1 MLVLDEQPVRKKQQR
16 LLKSPLLVRRI
27 EWERYNPDDPFPI
40 ARPDRKETKPK
51 VSVLTVRRS
60 TCLWGILLWV
70 LPYAMVDTW
79 NALPSAI
86 LMYSVGI
93 CFVRELLAEEDYWLS
108 EQEAMEKARLEHEE
122 KLRKQRNRIMFELE
136 VLQGRSNVRLIT
148 REEGGVSKIYAIF

>member
-1 MLVLDEQPVRKKQQR
+1 
-16 LLKSPLLVRRI
+16 
-27 EWERYNPDDPFPI
+27 
-40 ARPDRKETKPK
+40 
-51 VSVLTVRRS
+51 
-60 TCLWGILLWV
+60 
-70 LPYAMVDTW
+70 MVDTW

-108 EQEAMEKARLEHEE
+108 EQEAMEKARLEHEA

-148 REEGGVSKIYAIF
+148 REEGGVSKIYAIFWKQDKRHQYLSEQKDQNSFVFVFLSQESQTATQLFRQALQNIYNDASVFHVVGGLATQVQSQPFGN